1 MIFQVQSINQY
12 RDNQLKSN
20 KIYKNFL
27 TIVSVLLIIYLVYFD
42 IHYINKFINDKDFK
56 EKTIKN
62 VKDNL
67 WWRIPVVASF
77 IIFIYY
83 MNFKFWKWTVKGK
96 KLYFQNAF
104 VNIIF
109 IIIFILH
116 IMIYFLLDI
125 NLFNRY
131 NINFFKNK
139 YFNS

>member
-1 MIFQVQSINQY
+1 MIFQVQNINQY
-12 RDNQLKSN
+12 RTNQLKSN
-20 KIYKNFL
+20 KIYKNYL

-42 IHYINKFINDKDFK
+42 IYYINKFINDKDFK

-77 IIFIYY
+77 IIIIYY
-83 MNFKFWKWTVKGK
+83 MNFKFWKWTIKQK
-96 KLYFQNAF
+96 KLYYQNAF

-109 IIIFILH
+109 IIIFMLH

-131 NINFFKNK
+131 NINFINRK
-139 YFNS
+139 YF

>member
-1 MIFQVQSINQY
+1 MIFQVQNINQY
-12 RDNQLKSN
+12 RTNQLKSN
-20 KIYKNFL
+20 KIYKNYL

-42 IHYINKFINDKDFK
+42 IYYINKFINDKDFK

-77 IIFIYY
+77 IIIIYY
-83 MNFKFWKWTVKGK
+83 MNFKFWKWTIKQK
-96 KLYFQNAF
+96 KLYYQNAF

-109 IIIFILH
+109 IIIFMFH

-131 NINFFKNK
+131 NINFINRK
-139 YFNS
+139 YF

>member
-1 MIFQVQSINQY
+1 MIFQVQNINQY
-12 RDNQLKSN
+12 RTNQLKSN
-20 KIYKNFL
+20 KIYKKFL
-27 TIVSVLLIIYLVYFD
+27 TVISIFLIIYLVYFD
-42 IHYINKFINDKDFK
+42 IYYINKFINDKDFK

-77 IIFIYY
+77 IIIIYY
-83 MNFKFWKWTVKGK
+83 MNFKFWKWTVKEK
-96 KLYFQNAF
+96 KLYSQNAF

-131 NINFFKNK
+131 NINFINRK
-139 YFNS
+139 YF